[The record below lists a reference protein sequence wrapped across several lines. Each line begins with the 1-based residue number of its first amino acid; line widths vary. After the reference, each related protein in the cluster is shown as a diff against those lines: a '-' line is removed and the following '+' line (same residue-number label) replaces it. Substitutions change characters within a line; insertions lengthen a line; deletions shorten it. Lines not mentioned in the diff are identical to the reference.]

1 MKSTDL
7 SRGKI
12 RAQMRNS
19 AMPARKVSAD
29 LHSKTLND
37 AIHSIY
43 SVYGSNL
50 AAFFRDVE
58 DAVTHGESRI
68 KLNSR
73 LIQSAKRDRYR
84 GARR

>member
-50 AAFFRDVE
+50 AAFFRDV
-58 DAVTHGESRI
+58 
-68 KLNSR
+68 
-73 LIQSAKRDRYR
+73 
-84 GARR
+84 